1 MVRVVRIAPVRR
13 TWIKASNPGGT
24 GRIKDRGRNQK
35 EG

>member
-13 TWIKASNPGGT
+13 TWIKGSNPGGT